1 MIYVYDIDLSQIVYF
16 WENCF
21 TLVVVGFLKDLHLHF
36 HITKIL
42 VRNMKINKKANT
54 TIRTCSVAF

>member
-21 TLVVVGFLKDLHLHF
+21 TLVVVGFLIDLHLHF
-36 HITKIL
+36 HNTKIL

-54 TIRTCSVAF
+54 TIRTSSVAF

>member
-21 TLVVVGFLKDLHLHF
+21 TLVVVGLFNRFTFTFSCHKN
-36 HITKIL
+36 ISK
-42 VRNMKINKKANT
+42 KYENK
-54 TIRTCSVAF
+54 